1 MISMARPQA
10 GVIDDIERDD
20 DARGYEPEARRLTQ
34 LHHLVR
40 HLTADG
46 DRRAALAG
54 RQAPRTLAPMTG
66 RLR

>member
-20 DARGYEPEARRLTQ
+20 DARGYEPEARLTQ
-34 LHHLVR
+34 LHGLVR

-54 RQAPRTLAPMTG
+54 RQAPRTLAQMAG